1 MSVLHNFLA
10 YTCFHKLP
18 LAKKSNDEEGII
30 SSELTFVTPCVLLPV
45 SKPLTRSTQ
54 EVWRRLNQW
63 AELVTTTDHCEKHHC
78 QRLLCYAVI
87 SDDPENFILGRTE
100 LGQNWDRVRALTNV
114 RASTL
119 NSSTAVMIPLHV
131 VTLHTFVK
139 TLMWQ
144 WLRTANILVLMKPNF
159 ILCLHDWFIIDW

>member
-1 MSVLHNFLA
+1 M
-10 YTCFHKLP
+10 
-18 LAKKSNDEEGII
+18 
-30 SSELTFVTPCVLLPV
+30 
-45 SKPLTRSTQ
+45 
-54 EVWRRLNQW
+54 
-63 AELVTTTDHCEKHHC
+63 DHCEKHHC

-139 TLMWQ
+139 TLM
-144 WLRTANILVLMKPNF
+144 
-159 ILCLHDWFIIDW
+159 